1 MSNQSVE
8 SVMTEIRNR
17 LALMEQSLPARL
29 DAMAVS
35 ETARIPF
42 KALWYR
48 ESLFWR
54 MAELGR
60 SAFEHF
66 ETDTLASAV
75 LLTRAALETS
85 AAVWYFRA
93 KVAAVVESGIMG
105 DIHDSLRQ
113 LIMGSKSN
121 QQLPEAFNVL
131 KFVDRATKDIE
142 GFRQQYES
150 LCEFAH
156 PNWAGTV
163 LMYSK
168 PGPEYRSMDFGANVR
183 GKSARVSG
191 VMNLSVALWM
201 FEISYHQ
208 LSDLMPR
215 FIALCERELGPGD
228 SETAGA

>member
-1 MSNQSVE
+1 
-8 SVMTEIRNR
+8 MTEIRSR
-17 LALMEQSLPARL
+17 LALMEQSLPTRL

-35 ETARIPF
+35 ETAKIPF
-42 KALWYR
+42 RALWYR

-60 SAFEHF
+60 SALEHF

-85 AAVWYFRA
+85 AALWYFRA

-105 DIHDSLRQ
+105 DIHDSLRK

-121 QQLPEAFNVL
+121 QQLPDPFNVM
-131 KFVDRATKDIE
+131 KFVDCATKDIE

-201 FEISYHQ
+201 FEISYNQ

-215 FIALCERELGPGD
+215 FIALCERELGLGD
-228 SETAGA
+228 SEMAGV